1 MSWPCPEPNGRFP
14 ARVAKWEQLD
24 APTKKEQLA
33 HMRAQVEEG
42 TLIIRQMS
50 EDELE
55 AQRRR
60 RQERLAEP

>member
-1 MSWPCPEPNGRFP
+1 
-14 ARVAKWEQLD
+14 
-24 APTKKEQLA
+24 
-33 HMRAQVEEG
+33 MRAQVEEG

-50 EDELE
+50 EDEME